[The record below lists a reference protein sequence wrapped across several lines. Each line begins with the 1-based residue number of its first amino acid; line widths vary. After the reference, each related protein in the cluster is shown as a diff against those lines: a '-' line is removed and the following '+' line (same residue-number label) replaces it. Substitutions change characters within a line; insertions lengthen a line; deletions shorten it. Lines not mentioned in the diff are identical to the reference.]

1 MKIRQQRT
9 IEKNICNKMIL
20 LSFCMILMVSM
31 AGCGN
36 KRKENLTITNVSYDP
51 TREFYEKYNKDFIKY
66 YKDKYGKK
74 VEVIQSHGGSGSQAR
89 SVVEGSNGD
98 VVTLALE
105 HDISL
110 IEQTGLINKGWQKRF
125 SNDSA
130 PYTSTIVFL
139 VRKGNKKS
147 IKDWKDLIKKGVEV
161 ITPDPK
167 SSGGACW
174 NFLAAYGYAIDTYH
188 DQKKEEQFLTK
199 LYQNV
204 SVMDSGA
211 RGSTTTFVENKKGDV
226 LIAWENEAI
235 QTVKNYPD
243 KYEIITPSISIL
255 AQPSVSLVDDNVK
268 VNGTMKIATEYLKY
282 LYSDKA
288 QKLAAEEGYRP
299 SNERILKQYQGKFNL
314 NMKLYNISDFVDT
327 ALFNN
332 VMAAQG
338 FSKKEYASLL
348 GIFQGQYSTMINV
361 PLSISSALAASLVP
375 SLVATVQ
382 TGNRKQV
389 HNKINTVS
397 RFNMLIAI
405 PCAVGFITLA
415 KPILNLLY
423 FTQDNTTAARMLQM
437 GALSVVFF
445 CLSTVTNSVLQGLD
459 DMMTPVK
466 NAAISLVIIS

>member
-9 IEKNICNKMIL
+9 IEKNICKKMIL

-174 NFLAAYGYAIDTYH
+174 NFLAAYGYALDTYR

-226 LIAWENEAI
+226 LILTKQLGSGIVNTAVKAQMASEAAGKEAVAVMTQLNKKAREI
-235 QTVKNYPD
+235 LDKFTIHACTDVTGFGLLGHCGEMASASRAKIELWPKDIAYIEGAKEYAQMGLIPGGAYRNRNHVAQLLEAGNTDEMYVDLLSDPQTSGGLLAAVPEEEKD
-243 KYEIITPSISIL
+243 AIL
-255 AQPSVSLVDDNVK
+255 
-268 VNGTMKIATEYLKY
+268 EEF
-282 LYSDKA
+282 DKA
-288 QKLAAEEGYRP
+288 QMETK
-299 SNERILKQYQGKFNL
+299 
-314 NMKLYNISDFVDT
+314 V
-327 ALFNN
+327 
-332 VMAAQG
+332 
-338 FSKKEYASLL
+338 
-348 GIFQGQYSTMINV
+348 
-361 PLSISSALAASLVP
+361 
-375 SLVATVQ
+375 
-382 TGNRKQV
+382 
-389 HNKINTVS
+389 
-397 RFNMLIAI
+397 
-405 PCAVGFITLA
+405 
-415 KPILNLLY
+415 
-423 FTQDNTTAARMLQM
+423 
-437 GALSVVFF
+437 SVV
-445 CLSTVTNSVLQGLD
+445 G
-459 DMMTPVK
+459 K
-466 NAAISLVIIS
+466 VIDSECEEAKIYIR

>member
-1 MKIRQQRT
+1 MKIRQKT
-9 IEKNICNKMIL
+9 IEKNICKKMIL

-110 IEQTGLINKGWQKRF
+110 IEQT
-125 SNDSA
+125 
-130 PYTSTIVFL
+130 
-139 VRKGNKKS
+139 
-147 IKDWKDLIKKGVEV
+147 DLIKKGVEV

-268 VNGTMKIATEYLKY
+268 VNGTKKIATEYLKY

-314 NMKLYNISDFVDT
+314 NMKLYKISDFGGWDQAYKKYFEDG
-327 ALFNN
+327 ALFD
-332 VMAAQG
+332 
-338 FSKKEYASLL
+338 KIY
-348 GIFQGQYSTMINV
+348 IN
-361 PLSISSALAASLVP
+361 
-375 SLVATVQ
+375 Q
-382 TGNRKQV
+382 
-389 HNKINTVS
+389 
-397 RFNMLIAI
+397 
-405 PCAVGFITLA
+405 
-415 KPILNLLY
+415 
-423 FTQDNTTAARMLQM
+423 
-437 GALSVVFF
+437 
-445 CLSTVTNSVLQGLD
+445 
-459 DMMTPVK
+459 
-466 NAAISLVIIS
+466 